1 MKKIYFLL
9 LTVLI
14 TATSF
19 GQVFIT
25 ELADPNDNADAR
37 FIELYNAGAASVDL
51 STWRI
56 DKYTNASA
64 TVSQTLTLTGTIAAG
79 GFYIIATGPEDTM
92 FFDTFGFVPNQWD
105 PAGNDVAG
113 SNGDDNLE
121 LYNGATLVDQFG
133 VPGEDGTGTCHEF
146 EDGRAERKASVSS
159 GSATWDEAEWN
170 VWADSA
176 VTGCTSHV
184 GTEQNVADGF
194 DPGSWI
200 GTATGPLI
208 TVGAD
213 VSGLDYFEGNGPS
226 SEGSFSVGG
235 VNLTTD
241 ITVTAP
247 TFFEISLTSGGTFGS
262 SVTIPIDGG
271 GVAAST
277 IVYVRLAGGLTD
289 AIYTGDAVASAT
301 GASDVTVSLTG
312 TVSPADPLVTVTAF
326 VDPLNYSL
334 GEGPSSEDSFSVE
347 ALFLTDNII
356 ITAPTNFEVSL
367 TSGSGFTS
375 SVSVMPDGSGTV
387 ASTDVYVR
395 LAAGLAANSYAGDVT
410 IASVGTTDQTVA
422 LSGNVFGAA
431 TNSLVLTAVFDAP
444 LVGGTP
450 KGVEIFVLQ
459 DIANLSLY
467 GLGSANNGGGT
478 DGQEFTFPAVAVTAG
493 TFIYVASE
501 AVEFANFFGFAPD
514 YTASGPM
521 GINGDDAVELFE
533 NGVVIDTFGDIDVDG
548 NGEAWEYTDGWA
560 YRVSDTGPDGGFVIA
575 NWTFSGIDVLDG
587 ETTNATA
594 VTPVPIGTYSNT
606 LSTESFA
613 TATFNVYPNPVTN
626 GFVNITSPSSEA
638 ISVSVYDVLGKQV
651 LNNNT
656 ISNNSLNVSSLNSG
670 MYILRISQ
678 NGNSVTKK
686 LVIK

>member
-9 LTVLI
+9 LTVMM

-25 ELADPNDNADAR
+25 ELADPNDNLDAR
-37 FIELYNAGAASVDL
+37 YIELYNAGATSVDL

-64 TVSQTLTLTGTIAAG
+64 TVSQTLALTGTIPAG
-79 GFYIIATGPEDTM
+79 GFYIIATGPEDSV
-92 FFDTFGFVPNQWD
+92 FFDTYGFAPNQWD
-105 PAGNDVAG
+105 PASNDVAG

-133 VPGEDGTGTCHEF
+133 VPGEDGSGTCHEF
-146 EDGRAERKASVSS
+146 EDGRAERKASVTM
-159 GSATWDEAEWN
+159 GATTWDEAEWN
-170 VWADSA
+170 VWADST
-176 VTGCTSHV
+176 VSGCTTHV
-184 GTEQNVADGF
+184 GTAQDTPSF

-213 VSGLDYFEGNGPS
+213 VTGLDYFEGNGPS
-226 SEGSFSVGG
+226 PEGSFSVGG

-247 TFFEISLTSGGTFGS
+247 TNFEVSLTSGSGFTS

-277 IVYVRLAGGLTD
+277 SVYVRLNSGLTPATYTAD
-289 AIYTGDAVASAT
+289 AIASAA
-301 GASDVTVSLTG
+301 GVSDVAVSLSG
-312 TVSPADPLVTVTAF
+312 TVSAADPLVTVTAF

-334 GEGPSSEDSFSVE
+334 GAGPSNEDSFSVE
-347 ALFLTDNII
+347 GLFLTNDII

-367 TSGSGFTS
+367 TSGSGFAS
-375 SVSVMPDGSGTV
+375 SVSITPDGTGAI
-387 ASTDVYVR
+387 ASTDVFVR
-395 LAAGLAANSYAGDVT
+395 LAAGLPVNSYAGDVT
-410 IASVGTTDQTVA
+410 VASTGTTDQTVA

-431 TNSLVLTAVFDAP
+431 TNSLVLTAVFDGP
-444 LVGGTP
+444 LGGGTP
-450 KGVEIFVLQ
+450 KGVEIYVIQ
-459 DIANLSLY
+459 DIADLSLF

-478 DGQEFTFPAVAVTAG
+478 DGQEFTFPAVSASAG
-493 TFIYVASE
+493 DFIYVASE

-533 NGVVIDTFGDIDVDG
+533 NGVVIDTFGDINVDG
-548 NGEAWEYTDGWA
+548 TGEAWEYTDGWA

-587 ETTNATA
+587 ETTNASA
-594 VTPVPIGTYSNT
+594 VTPVPVGSYSNT
-606 LSTESFA
+606 LSTDSF
-613 TATFNVYPNPVTN
+613 TSTTFNVYPNPSTN
-626 GFVNITSPSSEA
+626 GFVNISSPSAEA
-638 ISVSVYDVLGKQV
+638 ISVNVYDVLGKNV
-651 LNNNT
+651 LNHT

-670 MYILRISQ
+670 LYILRITQ
-678 NGNSVTKK
+678 NGSSVTKK

>member
-9 LTVLI
+9 LTVLM
-14 TATSF
+14 TMTSF

-37 FIELYNAGAASVDL
+37 YIELYNAGATAVDL

-64 TVSQTLTLTGTIAAG
+64 TVSQTLALTGTIPAG
-79 GFYIIATGPEDTM
+79 GFYIIATGPEDSV
-92 FFDTFGFVPNQWD
+92 FLDTYGFAPNQWD
-105 PAGNDVAG
+105 PASNDVAG

-121 LYNGATLVDQFG
+121 LYDGATLVDQFG

-146 EDGRAERKASVSS
+146 EDGRAERKASVTS
-159 GSATWDEAEWN
+159 GNPTWDESEWN
-170 VWADSA
+170 VWADST
-176 VTGCTSHV
+176 VSGCTSHV
-184 GTEQNVADGF
+184 GTPQDTVNF

-213 VSGLDYFEGNGPS
+213 VAGLDYFEGNGPS
-226 SEGSFSVGG
+226 AEDSFSVGG
-235 VNLTTD
+235 VNLSTD

-247 TFFEISLTSGGTFGS
+247 SNFEVSLTSGSGFTTFVTVPTDGT
-262 SVTIPIDGG
+262 

-277 IVYVRLAGGLTD
+277 IVYVRLASGLTP
-289 AIYTGDAVASAT
+289 ATYTGNATASAV
-301 GASDVTVSLTG
+301 GASDGVVALSG
-312 TVSPADPLVTVTAF
+312 TVSAANPLVTVTAF
-326 VDPLNYSL
+326 VNALNYSV
-334 GEGPSSEDSFSVE
+334 GSGPSNEDSFSVE
-347 ALFLTDNII
+347 GLFLTNDIVV
-356 ITAPTNFEVSL
+356 TAPTSFEVSL
-367 TSGSGFTS
+367 TSGSGFAS
-375 SVSVMPDGSGTV
+375 SVSITPDGTGAI
-387 ASTDVYVR
+387 ASTDVFVR
-395 LAAGLAANSYAGDVT
+395 LAAGLPVNSYAGDVT
-410 IASVGTTDQTVA
+410 VASTGTTDQTVA

-431 TNSLVLTAVFDAP
+431 TNSLVLTAVFDGP
-444 LVGGTP
+444 LGGGTP
-450 KGVEIFVLQ
+450 KGVEIYVLQ
-459 DIANLSLY
+459 NVADLSLY

-478 DGQEFTFPAVAVTAG
+478 DGQEFTFPAVSASAG
-493 TFIYVASE
+493 DFIYVASE

-533 NGVVIDTFGDIDVDG
+533 NGVVIDTFGDINVDG
-548 NGEAWEYTDGWA
+548 TGEAWEYTDGWA

-575 NWTFSGIDVLDG
+575 NWSFSGIDALDG
-587 ETTNATA
+587 ETTNAAA
-594 VTPVPIGTYSNT
+594 VTPVPVGSYSNT
-606 LSTESFA
+606 LSTDSF
-613 TATFNVYPNPVTN
+613 TSTTFNVYPNPSTN
-626 GFVNITSPSSEA
+626 GFVNISSPSAEA
-638 ISVSVYDVLGKQV
+638 ISVNVYDVLGKNV
-651 LNNNT
+651 LNHT

-670 MYILRISQ
+670 LYILRITQ